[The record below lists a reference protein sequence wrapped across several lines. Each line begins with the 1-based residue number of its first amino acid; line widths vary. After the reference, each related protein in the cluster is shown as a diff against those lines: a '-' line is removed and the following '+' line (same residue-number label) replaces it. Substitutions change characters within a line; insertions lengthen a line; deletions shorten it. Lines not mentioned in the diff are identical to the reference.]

1 MLNNDTS
8 KNKFYSSYRPLA
20 VETESQP
27 GVTIEEIMQ
36 KMREREIEM

>member
-1 MLNNDTS
+1 MNQKINFLGI
-8 KNKFYSSYRPLA
+8 YSSYRPLA
-20 VETESQP
+20 EATESQP